1 MDLKQFITETIQ
13 SIVDATWE
21 LQLNYDHQ
29 PWGGTVINPPVSASN
44 QLLYQVE
51 NAAHSY
57 RRIEI
62 IEFDVAVSA
71 SEASDTGGKAGLRV
85 WAAEVG
91 VDGKKNSTSEKVS
104 RVKFTIPIALSQS
117 TVEKQNIER
126 GKAVSDLD
134 KTDADCDEPEA

>member
-1 MDLKQFITETIQ
+1 MDLKQFITETVQ

-21 LQLNYDHQ
+21 LQIRYDHSLE
-29 PWGGTVINPPVSASN
+29 GTVINPPVSASN

-71 SEASDTGGKAGLRV
+71 SEASDSGGKAGLRV

-134 KTDADCDEPEA
+134 KADTDCDEPES